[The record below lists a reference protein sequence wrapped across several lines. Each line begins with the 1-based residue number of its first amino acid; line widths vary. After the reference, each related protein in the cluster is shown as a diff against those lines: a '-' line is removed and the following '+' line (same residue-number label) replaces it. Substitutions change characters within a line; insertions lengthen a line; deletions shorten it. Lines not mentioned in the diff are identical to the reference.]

1 MTVFFRLPLLLSC
14 LWRTPEAG
22 SIPPAI
28 FKATRRSARRRTFS
42 TRERAKMHHHAERRP
57 DEYRPV
63 LTALARID
71 DGVMV
76 ESLPLPEVPGAR
88 TVNDL
93 RALGAN
99 GLGPPPSGVTRA
111 RRCKLAN
118 ALAPVYR
125 WFTEGFDP
133 LDLNSMSCTPD
144 NQFRNGLSVLH
155 RDKKIGRLSLTYP
168 TQHTDPDTILL

>member
-1 MTVFFRLPLLLSC
+1 
-14 LWRTPEAG
+14 
-22 SIPPAI
+22 
-28 FKATRRSARRRTFS
+28 
-42 TRERAKMHHHAERRP
+42 MHHHAERRP

-99 GLGPPPSGVTRA
+99 GLGAPLWRNQGKALQARERTRSGLQMV
-111 RRCKLAN
+111 
-118 ALAPVYR
+118 
-125 WFTEGFDP
+125 
-133 LDLNSMSCTPD
+133 
-144 NQFRNGLSVLH
+144 H
-155 RDKKIGRLSLTYP
+155 
-168 TQHTDPDTILL
+168 